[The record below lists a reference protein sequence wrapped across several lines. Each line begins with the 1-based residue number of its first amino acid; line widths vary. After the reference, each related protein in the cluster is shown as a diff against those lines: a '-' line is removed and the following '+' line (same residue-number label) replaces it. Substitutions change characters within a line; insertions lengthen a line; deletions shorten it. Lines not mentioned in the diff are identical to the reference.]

1 MTIQDINLK
10 KEIRELTPLD
20 KDYPERLRMIS
31 NPPRTLYV
39 RGELPPDDIPTVA
52 IIGSREAT
60 DYGLDVARTF
70 GRMLS
75 SRGIG
80 IISGMAAGADSAGQW
95 GAIEG
100 GGKTY
105 AVFGCGLNI
114 CYPARNYRLYDEILK
129 HGGGVMSEVP
139 LDSQPLRKQFA
150 TRNRI
155 ISALSDAIIVIEAR
169 ERSGTSITVNN
180 ALDQGKQV
188 FALPGRITDSL
199 SKGCNQLIKD
209 GAEILTSPED
219 IFEFLHLKSSGEQIL
234 MEKDLDILNPKQRQ
248 VYMLLTPDAMHMDSL
263 VSKCGMSVQE
273 LTATLLELEILGFSE
288 CTKTGFY
295 RRKLYAS

>member
-1 MTIQDINLK
+1 MTIQNVNFK
-10 KEIRELTPLD
+10 NEVRELTPLD
-20 KDYPERLRMIS
+20 KDYPERLRLIQ

-39 RGELPPDDIPTVA
+39 RGELPSETMPTVA
-52 IIGSREAT
+52 IIGARDAT

-80 IISGMAAGADSAGQW
+80 IVSGMAAGADSAGQW

-100 GGKTY
+100 GGRTF

-114 CYPARNYRLYDEILK
+114 CYPARNYKLYTEILS
-129 HGGGVMSEVP
+129 HNGGIMSEVP
-139 LDSQPLRKQFA
+139 LDSPPLSKQFA
-150 TRNRI
+150 SRNRI
-155 ISALSDAIIVIEAR
+155 ISALADVIIVIEAR
-169 ERSGTSITVNN
+169 EKSGTFITVNY
-180 ALDQGKQV
+180 ALEQGKQV

-199 SKGCNQLIKD
+199 SKGCNQLIKE

-219 IFEFLHLKSSGEQIL
+219 ILEYLHLKTSGEQVLI
-234 MEKDLDILNPKQRQ
+234 EKDTSMLTKVQRN
-248 VYMLLTPDAMHMDSL
+248 VYRLLTPDAAHMDEIL
-263 VSKCGMSVQE
+263 SKSGLSVQE
-273 LTATLLELEILGFSE
+273 LTAVLLELEILGFSE

-295 RRKLYAS
+295 RKKL

>member
-1 MTIQDINLK
+1 MTITDIDFK
-10 KEIRELTPLD
+10 SKTRELTPLD
-20 KDYPERLRMIS
+20 REYPERLRVIQ

-39 RGELPPDDIPTVA
+39 RGELPGETMPTVA
-52 IIGSREAT
+52 IIGARDAT

-100 GGKTY
+100 GGKTF

-114 CYPARNYRLYDEILK
+114 CYPARNYRLYTEILS
-129 HGGGVMSEVP
+129 HSGGILSEVP
-139 LDSQPLRKQFA
+139 LDSPPLPKQFA
-150 TRNRI
+150 SRNRI
-155 ISALSDAIIVIEAR
+155 ISALADVIIVIEAR
-169 ERSGTSITVNN
+169 EKSGTFITVNC
-180 ALDQGKQV
+180 ALEQGKQV
-188 FALPGRITDSL
+188 FALPGRVTDSL
-199 SKGCNQLIKD
+199 SKGCNQLIKE

-219 IFEFLHLKSSGEQIL
+219 ILEYLHLKSSGEQIL
-234 MEKDLDILNPKQRQ
+234 MEKDTSMLTDSQRN
-248 VYMLLTPDAMHMDSL
+248 VYRLLTPDATHMDEILQKS
-263 VSKCGMSVQE
+263 GMSVQK
-273 LTATLLELEILGFSE
+273 LTAALLELEILGFSE

-295 RRKLYAS
+295 RRKI

>member
-1 MTIQDINLK
+1 MTIQDMNFSK
-10 KEIRELTPLD
+10 QIRELTPLD
-20 KDYPERLRMIS
+20 QDYPERLRMIS

-39 RGELPPDDIPTVA
+39 RGELPPDDVPTVA
-52 IIGSREAT
+52 IIGAREAT

-70 GRMLS
+70 GRVLA

-80 IISGMAAGADSAGQW
+80 IISGMAVGADSAGQW
-95 GAIEG
+95 GAVDAK
-100 GGKTY
+100 GKTY

-114 CYPARNYRLYDEILK
+114 CYPARNFRLYDEILK

-139 LDSQPLRKQFA
+139 LDSPPLRKQFA

-155 ISALSDAIIVIEAR
+155 ISGLADAVIVIEAR
-169 ERSGTSITVNN
+169 EHSGTSITVNN

-219 IFEFLHLKSSGEQIL
+219 VLEFLHLKTRGEQIL
-234 MEKDLDILNPKQRQ
+234 IEKDISTLNPIQRK
-248 VYMLLTPDAMHMDSL
+248 VYMVLTPDALHMDTIL
-263 VSKCGMSVQE
+263 TRCGLSVQE

-295 RRKLYAS
+295 RRKIYTS